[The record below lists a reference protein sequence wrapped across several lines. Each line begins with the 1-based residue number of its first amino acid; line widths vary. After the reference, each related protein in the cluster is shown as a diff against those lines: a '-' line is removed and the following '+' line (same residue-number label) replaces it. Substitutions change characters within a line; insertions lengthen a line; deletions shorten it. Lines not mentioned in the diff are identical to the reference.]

1 MPLTSKDRHYLRMKE
16 QEKESEAEQAK
27 KKCVWGGA
35 SVVVSDDRNFKLEIV
50 RRGKE
55 NQTICTGG
63 GSDPPRG

>member
-1 MPLTSKDRHYLRMKE
+1 MPLTSKDRHRLRMKE
-16 QEKESEAEQAK
+16 QEKESEAEQEK
-27 KKCVWGGA
+27 KKCVWGA

-63 GSDPPRG
+63 GSDPSRG